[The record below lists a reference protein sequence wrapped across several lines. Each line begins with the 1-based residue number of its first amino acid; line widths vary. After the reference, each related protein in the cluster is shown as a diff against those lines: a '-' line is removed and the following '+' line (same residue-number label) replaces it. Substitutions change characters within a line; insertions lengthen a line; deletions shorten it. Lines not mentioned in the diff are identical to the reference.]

1 MNTST
6 MTSSQ
11 QQPKPKKISS
21 RSFYNEYHGHKL
33 SHLQTLY
40 PLLRSSS
47 SHDALIWTAG
57 DSSLDNKYWFQD
69 CQPAVEGVYSDILH
83 PPSSICD
90 VTYWLNHLEATSSAA
105 AATASSGSSKHES
118 TTSGSTSN
126 NTRYAAINCAVEATT
141 LNQRTTRGLL
151 PQDKFI
157 RDNISSQ
164 DVLIVSI
171 GGNDVALAPTPCTI
185 ASLAG
190 LLCCLPS
197 SCLENGTTFGTV
209 PCDDYFCGCGSSLI
223 SCCCAVPPW

>member
-1 MNTST
+1 

-11 QQPKPKKISS
+11 QQSQPPKKISS

-47 SHDALIWTAG
+47 NHDALIWTAG

-69 CQPAVEGVYSDILH
+69 FQPAVEGVYSDILN

-90 VTYWLNHLEATSSAA
+90 VTYWLNHLEATTNNANA
-105 AATASSGSSKHES
+105 AATAASSGSSKHES
-118 TTSGSTSN
+118 TTSSNTSN

-164 DVLIVSI
+164 DVLIISI
-171 GGNDVALAPTPCTI
+171 GGNDVALAPAPCTI

-209 PCDDYFCGCGSSLI
+209 PCDDYCCGCGSSLI

>member
-1 MNTST
+1 MSNSNP
-6 MTSSQ
+6 
-11 QQPKPKKISS
+11 QQPPKKISS

-33 SHLQTLY
+33 SHLQRLY

-47 SHDALIWTAG
+47 NHDALIWTAG

-69 CQPAVEGVYSDILH
+69 CQPAVEGVYSDILN

-90 VTYWLNHLEATSSAA
+90 VTYWLNHLEATSNVSAA
-105 AATASSGSSKHES
+105 ANSKGSSKQES
-118 TTSGSTSN
+118 TTS

-185 ASLAG
+185 VSLAG

-209 PCDDYFCGCGSSLI
+209 QFDDYCCGCGSSLI